1 MSTAPH
7 PALQANAPRDPERQF
22 QDHRA
27 KLALKGHE
35 LYRLDGGAG
44 FLVRRWGL
52 SKELRDLAAVA
63 EFCQQ
68 VGAT

>member
-7 PALQANAPRDPERQF
+7 PAPTGDEPRDPERQF

-35 LYRLDGGAG
+35 LYQLDGGAG

-63 EFCQQ
+63 DFCRQ